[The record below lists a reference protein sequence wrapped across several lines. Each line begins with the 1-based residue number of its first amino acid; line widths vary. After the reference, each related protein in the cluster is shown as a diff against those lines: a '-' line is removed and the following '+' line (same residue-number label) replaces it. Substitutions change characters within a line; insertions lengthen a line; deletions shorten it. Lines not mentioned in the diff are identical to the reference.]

1 MTSRKLCVLLT
12 IVTILV
18 VLTACGKESVL
29 PKDNRPTID
38 VTDMSGRTV
47 TIPRE
52 INRIYAVGVNGSII
66 VYTLAPEKLSGL
78 GVLPASGT
86 AKYISE
92 QYHKIPVLG
101 DIEGNSANSETVLKA
116 NPDIIIS
123 SMMADVDKAT
133 TITNADRLQKKLDRP
148 VVVIDGRLTNTDKTY
163 EFLGNIMDSKERAK
177 ELGDYCAKSLKEIKV
192 MVEKIP
198 AEKLVRVYYAEGP
211 KGLTTDPAGSRHT
224 EVLDFVRG
232 INVAQVQTGLDSVPA
247 GVSLEQVMIW
257 NPDVI
262 ITGKGKGHN
271 SGGEFY
277 NYALKEDNW
286 ENIKAVKTG
295 QVYEIPAYPFN
306 WFDRPPSVSRVIG
319 IKWLANLLYPDY
331 VTIDIKAEVKEFYA
345 KFFDYNLNDQ
355 EMDDIL
361 QNAMRK

>member
-1 MTSRKLCVLLT
+1 MLS
-12 IVTILV
+12 IATILI
-18 VLTACGKESVL
+18 VLTACGKEPVL
-29 PKDNRPTID
+29 PKDNQPTID
-38 VTDMSGRTV
+38 VIDMSGRTV

-52 INRIYAVGVNGSII
+52 INMIYAVGINGSIM
-66 VYTLAPEKLSGL
+66 VYTLAPEKLIGL

-101 DIEGNSANSETVLKA
+101 DVEGKSVNSEAVLKA

-123 SMMADVDKAT
+123 LMMADVDKAI
-133 TITNADRLQKKLDRP
+133 TITNADSLQKKLDRP

-163 EFLGNIMDSKERAK
+163 EFLGNIMDRKERAK
-177 ELGDYCAKSLKEIKV
+177 ELGDYCTKALKEIKD

-211 KGLTTDPAGSRHT
+211 AGLTTDPAGSRHT

-262 ITGKGKGHN
+262 ITGKGKGHHN
-271 SGGEFY
+271 GDGFY
-277 NYALKEDNW
+277 SYALKDDNW
-286 ENIKAVKTG
+286 KNIKAVKSG

-331 VTIDIKAEVKEFYA
+331 VPMDIKAEVKEFYA

-355 EMDDIL
+355 EVDELL